1 MPNHCMNRIKM
12 VFKEKHAAKQLKAD
26 LENLGDDKDN
36 LCQLVFPYD
45 YDSKKMTFLD
55 GSVKT
60 LEEGLGCPAGEYWGT
75 KWGTYNLSLGLDDES
90 IDVDDADND
99 GCILQYY
106 FDTAW
111 GPVSTEVLSELFKKY
126 DLTSIVNNY
135 WEPGCAFAG
144 TYSSDDG
151 QISDTEDDYEVINVE
166 SVSYDKFLELVNQHH
181 DVEVLT
187 TEQLKVLFR
196 KFIDYELMYS
206 SFEKGAYE
214 AFIDEDT
221 EPMFNT
227 FIANNLS

>member
-12 VFKEKHAAKQLKAD
+12 VFKEKHVAKQLKTD
-26 LENLGDDKDN
+26 LETLGEDQKDN

-45 YDSKKMTFLD
+45 YDSKKMGFPD

-75 KWGTYNLSLGLDDES
+75 KWGTYNLSLGFEDD
-90 IDVDDADND
+90 
-99 GCILQYY
+99 CILEYY

-126 DLTSIVNNY
+126 NLTSIVNNY

-151 QISDTEDDYEVINVE
+151 QISDTEDDYEIINVE
-166 SVSYDKFLELVNQHH
+166 SVSYDKFLKLVNPHY

-206 SFEKGAYE
+206 SFEKRAYE

-227 FIANNLS
+227 FIINSLKNQKIDI